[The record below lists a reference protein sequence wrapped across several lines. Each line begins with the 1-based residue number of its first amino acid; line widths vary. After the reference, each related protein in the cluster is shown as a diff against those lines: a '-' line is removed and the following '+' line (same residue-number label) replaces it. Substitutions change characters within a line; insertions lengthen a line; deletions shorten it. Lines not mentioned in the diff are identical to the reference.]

1 MKTIEVDE
9 EKLRCF
15 IDASLFTCMDLNY
28 YLFHKK
34 SCHDEC
40 CDCPLATVESTIEW
54 LRKECSSNC
63 EACKQNCVEDL
74 IKCIKDQK

>member
-34 SCHDEC
+34 SCHNEC
-40 CDCPLATVESTIEW
+40 CDCPLTTVESTIEW
-54 LRKECSSNC
+54 LKEENHD
-63 EACKQNCVEDL
+63 ND
-74 IKCIKDQK
+74 